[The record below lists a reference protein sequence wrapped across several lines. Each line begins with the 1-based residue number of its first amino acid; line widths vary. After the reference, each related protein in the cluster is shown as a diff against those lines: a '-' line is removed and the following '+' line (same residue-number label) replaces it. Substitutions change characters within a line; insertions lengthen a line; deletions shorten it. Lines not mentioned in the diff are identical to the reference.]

1 MAIGDGVRRNAA
13 TISQA
18 ERDRL
23 LAAFLKLDTTKLYPD
38 GVTYWDKQEEIH
50 KSGHAGGTDVHS
62 GPAFIPWHRELVN
75 RLEGLLRE
83 VDPDLSMHYWDW
95 TTDPSPLFT
104 PNFMGGKGN
113 PAGPPFQNF
122 ESTEPGHAFIWR
134 DVQNG
139 APAIQSD
146 HDIIHASDGQSQA
159 NQFHAFNSALQSAH
173 NTVHGHIGGSIGNPH
188 FSFHDP
194 FVFLLHSNMDRLYAM
209 WQTQPGETWR
219 LDPNQV
225 YGADAAS
232 GSLLDNVEPWS
243 GGQGLRPWA
252 PPENQQAVKTYKDLS
267 IIAPPCYDT
276 LSSVFA
282 IVEVENP
289 SGIINFNDV
298 PEGETTAR
306 AAVFHVYACGDVTL
320 EVSAPPGAPYS
331 VISPPSGSL
340 TLHRHP
346 RPFEE
351 ARFWIGFTGTTAG
364 TVAPN
369 GSVTIRCVENGQT
382 FTFALKGNTIARP
395 TVAVMLG
402 LDQSGSMDDPA
413 GTSGARRI
421 DVLREAASHFVEVI
435 QPNNGVGLVRF
446 DTDAYP
452 VTGGPFPGLPVTKIG
467 NGGLFDPNRIQARNA
482 VLAHATNLNGATSV
496 GDGVQAARDALAP
509 VAGFDQK
516 AIIVFTDGLE
526 NRPASIASVMG
537 AIDSRTFAIGLG
549 SETQVNTAAL
559 KALTNGT
566 GGYLLLTGQL
576 SASTDDFFRL
586 TKYFLQILAGVTN
599 TSIVLDPNGFVA
611 PGDKLRLP
619 FVLTEADIDT
629 TVILLHDIPAVRM
642 RLETPDGEAIDPAI
656 VTSFGGSFAGGET
669 ISYYRFTLPA
679 PVGAGAHGGLWHA
692 ILEVDPDIF
701 KRYLSKLDND
711 PVRLRRARA
720 HGVRYS
726 LNVHAF
732 SNIRLDARLEQD
744 SLEPGATLSVR
755 ATLTE
760 YGIPVYRR
768 ASVLAH
774 VDRPDGSKIA
784 LSLAEIEPGVFEAT
798 TRANLAGIYPI
809 RVVASGYSLRG
820 LPFTREHL
828 LTAAV
833 LRGGDQPV
841 TPGDLDGGHERLC
854 KLVECLLSE
863 RGVLQF
869 LKEHGIQSSALLK
882 CVEAYCRAGLRAEVT
897 ASLPSVRPLEPAGS
911 LAQLSADPELRR
923 ALEILLRA
931 TGQPRS

>member
-1 MAIGDGVRRNAA
+1 MAIGDGVRRNAT

-23 LAAFLKLDTTKLYPD
+23 LAAFLKLDTTKIYPD

-104 PNFMGGKGN
+104 PDFMGGEGD
-113 PAGPPFQNF
+113 PAGPPFETF

-134 DVQNG
+134 DVQAG

-146 HDIIHASDGQSQA
+146 HDIIHASDGQTQA
-159 NQFHAFNSALQSAH
+159 NQFQAFNGALQNAH
-173 NTVHGHIGGSIGNPH
+173 DIVHGHIGGSIGNAH

-209 WQTQPGETWR
+209 WQTQPGEIWR

-225 YGADAAS
+225 YGADAVS

-252 PPENQQAVKTYKDLS
+252 PPENQQVVKTYKDPS
-267 IIAPPCYDT
+267 IIAPSCYDT
-276 LSSVFA
+276 LASVFA

-320 EVSAPPGAPYS
+320 EISTPPGAPYS

-340 TLHRHP
+340 TLHHHP

-364 TVAPN
+364 AVAPT
-369 GSVTIRCVENGQT
+369 GSVAIRCLENSQT
-382 FTFALKGNTIARP
+382 FTFTLKGNTIARP
-395 TVAVMLG
+395 TVAVMLA

-413 GTSGARRI
+413 GTSGAPRI
-421 DVLREAASHFVEVI
+421 EVLREAASHFVDVI

-452 VTGGPFPGLPVTKIG
+452 VTGGPYPGLAVTKIG
-467 NGGLFDPNRIQARNA
+467 NGGLFDPNRVQARNA
-482 VLAHATNLNGATSV
+482 VLAHATNINGATSV

-509 VAGFDQK
+509 VVGFDQK

-526 NRPASIASVMG
+526 NRLASIASVMG
-537 AIDSRTFAIGLG
+537 AIDNRTFAIGLG
-549 SETQVNTAAL
+549 SETQVSTAAL

-566 GGYLLLTGQL
+566 GGYLLLTGPL
-576 SASTDDFFRL
+576 SASIDDYFRL

-629 TVILLHDIPAVRM
+629 TVILLDETPAVRM
-642 RLETPDGEAIDPAI
+642 RLETPDGNIVDPAI
-656 VTSFGGSFAGGET
+656 ATGFGGTFAAGDT
-669 ISYYRFTLPA
+669 LSYYRFALPA
-679 PVGAGAHGGLWHA
+679 PIGAGAHGGLWHA
-692 ILEVDPDIF
+692 ILEVDPDLF
-701 KRYLSKLDND
+701 KRYLSRLDND

-744 SLEPGATLSVR
+744 SLEPGATLSLR
-755 ATLTE
+755 ATLME
-760 YGIPVYRR
+760 YGIPVDRR

-774 VDRPDGSKIA
+774 VERPDGSKIT
-784 LSLAEIEPGVFEAT
+784 LSLFEIGPGAFETT
-798 TRANLAGIYPI
+798 TRANLAGLYLI

-828 LTAAV
+828 LTPAV
-833 LRGGDQPV
+833 FRGGDNPV
-841 TPGDLDGGHERLC
+841 TPDGLDGEHERLC
-854 KLVECLLSE
+854 KLIECLLSE
-863 RGVLQF
+863 RSVLQF
-869 LKEHGIQSSALLK
+869 LKERGIDSSALMK
-882 CVEAYCRAGLRAEVT
+882 CIDAYCRAGLRAEVMG
-897 ASLPSVRPLEPAGS
+897 SLPRARPPEAGGD
-911 LAQLSADPELRR
+911 LARLAADPELRR
-923 ALEILLRA
+923 ALQTLVRA
-931 TGQPRS
+931 MGPPGS

>member
-13 TISQA
+13 TITQE

-23 LAAFLKLDTTKLYPD
+23 LAAFLKLDTTKLFPD

-50 KSGHAGGTDVHS
+50 KAGHAGGTDVHS

-83 VDPDLSMHYWDW
+83 VDPDLSLHYWDW
-95 TTDPSPLFT
+95 TTDPSPLLT
-104 PNFMGGKGN
+104 PTFMGGEGD
-113 PAGPPFQNF
+113 PAGVPFQTF

-134 DVQNG
+134 AVQAG
-139 APAIQSD
+139 APGIQSD
-146 HDIIHASDGQSQA
+146 HDIVHTSDGQNQA

-173 NTVHGHIGGSIGNPH
+173 DTVHGHIGGTIGQPH
-188 FSFHDP
+188 YSFHDP
-194 FVFLLHSNMDRLYAM
+194 FVFLLHSNMDRLYAT

-232 GSLLDNVEPWS
+232 GSLLDDVEPWS

-252 PPENQQAVKTYKDLS
+252 APENQQVVKTYKDLS

-276 LSSVFA
+276 LASVFA
-282 IVEVENP
+282 ILEVENP

-306 AAVFHVYACGDVTL
+306 AAVFHVYTCGDVTL
-320 EVSAPPGAPYS
+320 EVSTPPGAPYS

-340 TLHRHP
+340 TLHHHP
-346 RPFEE
+346 RPYEE
-351 ARFWIGFTGTTAG
+351 ARFWFGFTGTTAG
-364 TVAPN
+364 SVAPN
-369 GSVTIRCVENGQT
+369 GSVTIRCVENNQT
-382 FTFALKGNTIARP
+382 FSFTLKGNTIARP
-395 TVAVMLG
+395 TVAVMMA

-421 DVLREAASHFVEVI
+421 QVLREAASHFVEVV

-452 VTGGPFPGLPVTKIG
+452 VTGGPFPGLAVTKIG

-482 VLAHATNLNGATSV
+482 VLAHATNINGATSI

-509 VAGFDQK
+509 VAGYDQK

-537 AIDSRTFAIGLG
+537 AIDARTFAIGLG
-549 SETQVNTAAL
+549 SETQVSTAAL

-566 GGYLLLTGQL
+566 GGYLLLTGLL
-576 SASTDDFFRL
+576 SASTDDYFRL

-599 TSIVLDPNGFVA
+599 TSVVLDPNGFVA

-629 TVILLHDIPAVRM
+629 TVILLHDLPAVRM
-642 RLETPDGEAIDPAI
+642 LLETPDGSVIDPSI
-656 VTSFGGSFAGGET
+656 VSGFGGTFAGGESL
-669 ISYYRFTLPA
+669 SYYRFGLPA

-692 ILEVDPDIF
+692 ILELDPDLF
-701 KRYLSKLDND
+701 KKSLSRLDND

-744 SLEPGATLSVR
+744 SLEPGATLSLR
-755 ATLTE
+755 AILTE
-760 YGIPVYRR
+760 YGIPVDRR
-768 ASVLAH
+768 ARVLAH
-774 VDRPDGSKIA
+774 LERPDGSKIA
-784 LSLAEIEPGVFEAT
+784 LALAEVEPGVFEAA
-798 TRANLAGIYPI
+798 TRANLAGLYRI
-809 RVVASGYSLRG
+809 RVIASGYSLRG
-820 LPFTREHL
+820 LPFTREQL
-828 LTAAV
+828 LTGAV
-833 LRGGDQPV
+833 FRGGDHPI
-841 TPGDLDGGHERLC
+841 TPGDLDGSHERLC
-854 KLVECLLSE
+854 HLIECLLSE
-863 RGVLQF
+863 KGVMQF
-869 LKEHGIQSSALLK
+869 LKERGIDPKAILK
-882 CVEAYCRAGLRAEVT
+882 CVETYCRSGLRAEVV
-897 ASLPSVRPLEPAGS
+897 ASNPGLRALEGAGR
-911 LAQLSADPELRR
+911 LEAVAADPELRR
-923 ALEILLRA
+923 ALEVLLQA
-931 TGQPRS
+931 MGRSGS

>member
-13 TISQA
+13 TITQA

-23 LAAFLKLDTTKLYPD
+23 LAAFLKLDTTKFFPD
-38 GVTYWDKQEEIH
+38 GVAYWDKQEEIH
-50 KSGHAGGTDVHS
+50 KSGHAGGSDVHS

-83 VDPDLSMHYWDW
+83 VDPDLSLHYWDW

-104 PNFMGGKGN
+104 PTFMGGEGD
-113 PAGPPFQNF
+113 PAGAPFQAF
-122 ESTEPGHAFIWR
+122 ESTEPGHATIWR
-134 DVQNG
+134 AVQAG
-139 APAIQSD
+139 APAVASD
-146 HDIIHASDGQSQA
+146 NTIIHASDGQPQA
-159 NQFHAFNSALQSAH
+159 NQFHAFNAALQSAH
-173 NTVHGHIGGSIGNPH
+173 NTAHGHIGGSIGDAH

-194 FVFLLHSNMDRLYAM
+194 FVFLLHSNLDRLFAI
-209 WQTQPGETWR
+209 WQTQPGQTWR

-232 GSLLDNVEPWS
+232 SSLLDNVEPWA

-252 PPENQQAVKTYKDLS
+252 PPENQQVVKTYKDLS
-267 IIAPPCYDT
+267 IIAPPCYDA
-276 LSSVFA
+276 LPSVFA
-282 IVEVENP
+282 VIEVENP

-306 AAVFHVYACGDVTL
+306 AAVFHVYACGDATL
-320 EVSAPPGAPYS
+320 EVSTPPGAPYS

-340 TLHRHP
+340 TLHRRP
-346 RPFEE
+346 RPYEE

-364 TVAPN
+364 AVAPT
-369 GSVTIRCVENGQT
+369 GSVTIRCVENNQT
-382 FTFALKGNTIARP
+382 FTFTLRGNTIARP
-395 TVAVMLG
+395 TVAVMLA

-421 DVLREAASHFVEVI
+421 QVLREAASHFVDVI

-446 DTDAYP
+446 DSDAYP
-452 VTGGPFPGLPVTKIG
+452 VTGGPFPGLAVTKIG
-467 NGGLFDPNRIQARNA
+467 NGGLFDPNRVQARNA
-482 VLAHATNLNGATSV
+482 VLSHATNLAGATSV

-509 VAGFDQK
+509 VAGYDQK
-516 AIIVFTDGLE
+516 AIIVFTDGRE

-566 GGYLLLTGQL
+566 GGYLLLTGL
-576 SASTDDFFRL
+576 LTASTDDYFRL

-599 TSIVLDPNGFVA
+599 TSIVLDPSGFIA

-642 RLETPDGEAIDPAI
+642 RLETPHGNLIDPG
-656 VTSFGGSFAGGET
+656 VVSGFGGTFASGET
-669 ISYYRFTLPA
+669 LSYYRFALPV
-679 PVGAGAHGGLWHA
+679 PLGAGEHGGVWHA
-692 ILEVDPDIF
+692 LLEVDPDLF
-701 KRYLSKLDND
+701 KKYLSRLDND

-732 SNIRLDARLEQD
+732 SNIRLGAWLEQD
-744 SLEPGATLSVR
+744 SLEPGATLTLR

-760 YGIPVYRR
+760 YGIPVDRR
-768 ASVLAH
+768 ASVRAH
-774 VDRPDGSKIA
+774 LERPDGSKTT
-784 LSLAEIEPGVFEAT
+784 LSLAEVEPGVFEAA
-798 TRANLAGIYPI
+798 TRASQPGLYRA

-828 LTAAV
+828 LTGAV
-833 LRGGDQPV
+833 FQGGDTPV
-841 TPGDLDGGHERLC
+841 TPGDLDGGHEHLC
-854 KLVECLLSE
+854 DLIECLLSE
-863 RGVLQF
+863 RGVAQF
-869 LKEHGIQSSALLK
+869 LKERGIDLSAVLK
-882 CVEAYCRAGLRAEVT
+882 CLERYCRKGLRAEIT
-897 ASLPSVRPLEPAGS
+897 ATNAGARLIEAGGN
-911 LAQLSADPELRR
+911 LAQMTADPELRR
-923 ALEILLRA
+923 ALEVLRRA
-931 TGQPRS
+931 FCQPGS